1 MRQGYSCEELELQ
14 QQPRHSLSGPSAGLE
29 ECCRKVVT
37 WSKEQVFIYSAH
49 IYIYIYRNCEFPTF
63 PNHVRRNVLHPQTLG
78 TRSLG
83 GVGGPFMV
91 GGHLTSIGEDV
102 DVHSDR

>member
-49 IYIYIYRNCEFPTF
+49 IYIYIEIVNFQPFPTMF
-63 PNHVRRNVLHPQTLG
+63 EGTFSIRRP
-78 TRSLG
+78 
-83 GVGGPFMV
+83 
-91 GGHLTSIGEDV
+91 
-102 DVHSDR
+102 